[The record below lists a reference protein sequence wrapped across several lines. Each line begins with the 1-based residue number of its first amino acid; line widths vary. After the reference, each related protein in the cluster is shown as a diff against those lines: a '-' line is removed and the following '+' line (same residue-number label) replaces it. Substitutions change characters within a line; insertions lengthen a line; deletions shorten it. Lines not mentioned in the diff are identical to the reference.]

1 MNIKMSIKNKL
12 NLILVLVLVSIS
24 FIIAIEAIN
33 FLNKKEAINK
43 TEYFVKLSNKLSL
56 LIHETQKERGASA
69 GFLGSKG
76 KKFRDILLKQR
87 LFTNKRIEELKEF
100 LSKNPP
106 PKEAKQQINLL
117 FNYLNNLNEIR
128 KKIDNFEISIKD
140 EVNWYSQM
148 NKVILDTMAIAVR
161 LSQNPKLIKNLDAY
175 TNFQKAKE
183 RAGIERAVLSA
194 TFGADYFKKGMYKK
208 LITLLAEQNAYLDA
222 FKSIADKNIL
232 KIYYL
237 YSSKPV
243 FKEVDKL
250 VNIAI
255 AKHNEGHF
263 RVDAE
268 YWFKTITK
276 KINYLK
282 KISDEIANYNET
294 LIKSIKSN
302 LIKFFMLKL
311 ISLTIFI
318 IILTTFIHL
327 ISKSIKDNVKDA
339 LDKIKCLSEDLNLSC
354 NVNINSHDE
363 IGEILKSL
371 NKMIIDF
378 KNTILKINSLID
390 TTNITTKE
398 LENITLI
405 IENQTIQNQD
415 NSEKISEFVNDVL
428 EKLDKIEE
436 STINVTEDLKKTDEI
451 LENFSK
457 SLNNVVLLINQEN
470 ENQQNI
476 VLKVETLKSQADSV
490 KEVTKMISEIA
501 DQTNLLALNAAIE
514 AARAGEHGRG
524 FAVVADEVRK
534 LAEKTQK
541 SLEEINSNISLI
553 TQNINEI
560 TEDSIKTSKNIE
572 KITELSNNL
581 IKEAENTKENLKTTF
596 NSSQEVMKHTIYI
609 STKTKSFTEIVDKII
624 KLSKEIIEIKDKIHS
639 IIQKIKININD
650 LIKEVKKFKI

>member
-1 MNIKMSIKNKL
+1 MNIKMNIKNKL
-12 NLILVLVLVSIS
+12 NLILGIVLISIS
-24 FIIAIEAIN
+24 FIIVTETIN
-33 FLNKKEAINK
+33 FLNKKENLDK

-76 KKFRDILLKQR
+76 KKFRDILPKQR
-87 LFTNKRIEELKEF
+87 LLTNKRIEELKEF

-106 PKEAKQQINLL
+106 PKDAKQQINLL
-117 FNYLNNLNEIR
+117 FSYLNKINEIR
-128 KKIDNFEISIKD
+128 RKVDNFEISLKD
-140 EVNWYSQM
+140 EVKWYTQM

-161 LSQNPKLIKNLDAY
+161 LSQNPQLIKNLDAY

-208 LITLLAEQNAYLDA
+208 LITLLAEQKAYLDA
-222 FKSIADKNIL
+222 FKSMADKNTL
-232 KIYYL
+232 KIYHL

-243 FKEVDKL
+243 FKEVDRL

-255 AKHNEGHF
+255 TKHNEGHF
-263 RVDAE
+263 GVDAE

-282 KISDEIANYNET
+282 KISDEIANYNT
-294 LIKSIKSN
+294 NLIMSLKSN
-302 LIKFFMLKL
+302 LIKIFILKL
-311 ISLTIFI
+311 IGLIIFI
-318 IILTTFIHL
+318 IIITTIIYL
-327 ISKSIKDNVKDA
+327 ISKSIKNNVKDA
-339 LDKIKCLSEDLNLSC
+339 LDKIRCLSEDLDLSC

-363 IGEILKSL
+363 IGKILESL
-371 NKMIIDF
+371 NKMVIDF
-378 KNTILKINSLID
+378 RNTILQLHSSID

-398 LENITLI
+398 LEKIVEI
-405 IENQTIQNQD
+405 IENQTIQNKE
-415 NSEKISEFVNDVL
+415 NSQKIAEFVHDVL
-428 EKLDKIEE
+428 NRLDKIEE
-436 STINVTEDLKKTDEI
+436 STINVTEDLKKTDEV
-451 LENFSK
+451 LDKFSN
-457 SLNNVVLLINQEN
+457 SLNNVVTLINQEN

-476 VLKVETLKSQADSV
+476 VSKVETLKNQAESI

-534 LAEKTQK
+534 LAERTQK

-553 TQNINEI
+553 THNINEI
-560 TEDSIKTSKNIE
+560 TEDSIKTSQNIE

-581 IKEAENTKENLKTTF
+581 MKEAENTKENLQTTF

-609 STKTKSFTEIVDKII
+609 STKTKSFTNIVNSIVNLSEEIVK
-624 KLSKEIIEIKDKIHS
+624 IKDKIRS
-639 IIQKIKININD
+639 IIKKIKININT

>member
-12 NLILVLVLVSIS
+12 NLILAIVLVSIS
-24 FIIAIEAIN
+24 FIIVTETIN
-33 FLNKKEAINK
+33 FLNKKENLNK

-76 KKFRDILLKQR
+76 KKFRNILSKQR
-87 LFTNKRIEELKEF
+87 LLTNKRIEELKEF

-106 PKEAKQQINLL
+106 PKDAKQQINLL
-117 FNYLNNLNEIR
+117 FSYLNKINEIR
-128 KKIDNFEISIKD
+128 KKVDNFEISLKD
-140 EVNWYSQM
+140 EVKWYTQM
-148 NKVILDTMAIAVR
+148 NKVILDTMANAVR

-222 FKSIADKNIL
+222 FKSIADRNIL
-232 KIYYL
+232 KIYAL

-243 FKEVDKL
+243 FKEVDRL

-263 RVDAE
+263 GVDAE

-282 KISDEIANYNET
+282 KISDEIANYNKT
-294 LIKSIKSN
+294 LIMSLKSN
-302 LIKFFMLKL
+302 LIKIFILKL
-311 ISLTIFI
+311 IGLIVFI
-318 IILTTFIHL
+318 IIITTIIYL
-327 ISKSIKDNVKDA
+327 ISKSIKHNVKNA
-339 LDKIKCLSEDLNLSC
+339 LDKIRCLSKDLDLSC

-363 IGEILKSL
+363 IGEILESL
-371 NKMIIDF
+371 NKMVIDF
-378 KNTILKINSLID
+378 RNTILQLHSSID
-390 TTNITTKE
+390 TTNLTTKE
-398 LENITLI
+398 LEKIVEI
-405 IENQTIQNQD
+405 IENQTIQNKE
-415 NSEKISEFVNDVL
+415 NSQKISEFVNDVL

-436 STINVTEDLKKTDEI
+436 STINVTEDLKRTDEI

-476 VLKVETLKSQADSV
+476 VSKVETLKNQAESI

-534 LAEKTQK
+534 LAERTQK

-596 NSSQEVMKHTIYI
+596 KSSEEVMKHTIYI
-609 STKTKSFTEIVDKII
+609 STKTKSFTKIVNNIVNLSEEIVA
-624 KLSKEIIEIKDKIHS
+624 IKDKIYS
-639 IIQKIKININD
+639 IIQKVKININN